1 MFESIANLTSRRT
14 KTKSKNWYVVQLLWP
29 ACTYTA
35 AGGEEHHGV
44 GQQRVPR
51 NTPLASRP
59 PLVYHSHVI
68 ASSRV
73 ALQSHCSLFHSLSS
87 CIMIQLPLACRLAL
101 LSTTRLHSLV
111 QTFSTLL
118 APPLG
123 EQLQSD
129 PPSLL
134 CIISLLLSAPPCLL
148 LSFLEHEHAFTR
160 FLHSH
165 LLESTWKVGYTVY
178 SYTITQHISADVVCS
193 QSHQIWSFLNSY
205 RQIV

>member
-1 MFESIANLTSRRT
+1 MYLHCRRWRRT
-14 KTKSKNWYVVQLLWP
+14 SQRGTT
-29 ACTYTA
+29 ACPK
-35 AGGEEHHGV
+35 EHSTS
-44 GQQRVPR
+44 QS
-51 NTPLASRP
+51 TASRLSLACHRILSCCSP
-59 PLVYHSHVI
+59 V
-68 ASSRV
+68 
-73 ALQSHCSLFHSLSS
+73 SLFAIPFPV
-87 CIMIQLPLACRLAL
+87 IMIQLPLACRLAL

-134 CIISLLLSAPPCLL
+134 CIISLLLSAPPRLL

-160 FLHSH
+160 FLRSR